1 MVSAMTI
8 ANQFIERAKR
18 DGVSLTNM
26 QLQKLV
32 YIAHGWALALL
43 DHGLIYEP
51 VEAWQWGPVIP
62 SLYHSLSQYGSG
74 EVTSPIPIS
83 GARRINPADDTL
95 LESVWK
101 SYGRMSGLTL
111 SAITHRKN
119 TPWSRTVK
127 VFGLRS
133 IIRDSYIRNYY
144 RQLYD
149 EQIQKK
155 TRTRKSST
163 RQLNQTSKR

>member
-1 MVSAMTI
+1 MTI

-18 DGVSLTNM
+18 DGVTLTNM

-62 SLYHSLSQYGSG
+62 SLYYKLSHYGAG
-74 EVTSPIPIS
+74 EVTSPIPMLDSQTID
-83 GARRINPADDTL
+83 PLDDAL
-95 LESVWK
+95 VECVWK
-101 SYGRMSGLTL
+101 SYGRMSGFKL
-111 SAITHRKN
+111 STITHQKN

-127 VFGLRS
+127 DFGLRS
-133 IIRDSYIRNYY
+133 VIPESYIRDHY
-144 RQLYD
+144 RHLYD
-149 EQIQKK
+149 EQI
-155 TRTRKSST
+155 RRKGEQENPQSA
-163 RQLNQTSKR
+163 R

>member
-1 MVSAMTI
+1 MVSAITI

-18 DGVSLTNM
+18 DGVALTNI

-32 YIAHGWALALL
+32 YIAHGWALAL
-43 DHGLIYEP
+43 DHGLIYES

-62 SLYHSLSQYGSG
+62 SLYHNLGRFGAG

-83 GARRINPADDTL
+83 GARKIGPFDDAL

-101 SYGRMSGLTL
+101 SYGRMSGFTL
-111 SAITHRKN
+111 ATITHHKN

-127 VFGLRS
+127 DFGLRS
-133 IIRDSYIRNYY
+133 VIPESYMRDHY
-144 RQLYD
+144 RRLYD
-149 EQIQKK
+149 EQI
-155 TRTRKSST
+155 RRK
-163 RQLNQTSKR
+163 REHGNPQPVR